1 PMTTG
6 TVTRYDSTRG
16 TGTVTCA
23 SGGRFP
29 FSSSLSTL
37 AEGDAVSF
45 RAVGG
50 RAGTYALDVRHACAS
65 DALAAT
71 RAPFRRV
78 WMTRRLLVR
87 PTLPALAI
95 Q

>member
-1 PMTTG
+1 MTTG

-29 FSSSLSTL
+29 FSSRSATLSV
-37 AEGDAVSF
+37 GDSVSF

-50 RAGTYALDVRHACAS
+50 RAGTYALDVQHACAS

-71 RAPFRRV
+71 RAPWRRL

-87 PTLPALAI
+87 PALPALAVH
-95 Q
+95 